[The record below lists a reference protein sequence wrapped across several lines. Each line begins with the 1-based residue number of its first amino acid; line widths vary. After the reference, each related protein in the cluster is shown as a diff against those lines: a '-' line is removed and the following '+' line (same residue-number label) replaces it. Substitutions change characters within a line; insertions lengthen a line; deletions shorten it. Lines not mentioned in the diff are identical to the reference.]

1 MQIFPQHAHF
11 SGDGRYAPVWPAAM
25 RGGGS
30 DNRLDIYG
38 LYLILKRRAPL
49 VAAITAVSVA
59 IAVAYLMSATR
70 MYSSSVQILI
80 DPRQKIIVGSQIRTG
95 GLGFDKAMI
104 ASQVSII
111 GSDTVLRRVVKT
123 YNLAADPEFIGK
135 PGLYDHLKS
144 RLGLSRKG
152 PGGDPEAR
160 ALKTLYKHLSV
171 KRANLTYV
179 IEVSVSSAVPEK
191 AAKLAQ
197 GVAEAYLADQSDAK
211 IITTRQA
218 SSLLAE
224 RLDELRD
231 KVRAVETQ
239 IEKFKIRYNIV
250 AAEGKL
256 VNEQRLNRLNDQ
268 LIVARSETAQARAR
282 YNKVRGFV
290 RSGIDLDSTY
300 EAVNSALIARLRTQ
314 YAEIARRHSN
324 LKASLGSSHPGLIS
338 VRAQLEQTRQLIR
351 DELSRI
357 AKTARNEYDIA
368 LVREKAIL
376 KNLEASKNQASLSNA
391 ARIKLRELQREAM
404 ARRAIF
410 QSFLVRERETREQEN
425 LQTPDARIIS
435 AAIIPVNPSYP
446 RKKLILVMALIAG
459 LGLGVLAALSV
470 ELFSRKDDGPLRAEF
485 VGGPVAGA
493 NEPLQSLSG
502 AASGMSGIAAA
513 NSCDAP
519 PPPGISIPQ
528 PFAVI
533 PRLER
538 LSPSGWP
545 VAANDVGSLGLR
557 DFATALDDPG
567 YLPPSAFNVAVYDLL
582 QKLHVPRPGETSRR
596 ILLCAPGTGE
606 GVSTISCSLAM
617 AASLSGERALLV
629 DADMMRP
636 DLSGQIAAHS
646 RLSVADVVNEYV
658 SLEQIVVRDEHFGLD
673 LLPLV
678 PPYGQ
683 ELDAAT
689 QGLLARR
696 MAGLGGKYRFV
707 FIDGGCVFDNLALQ
721 SHLENADDVLL
732 VVREGAHNRAG
743 IAHALNVL
751 GVGPDKFRGIVSAIS
766 ARQMSRAG

>member
-1 MQIFPQHAHF
+1 MQIFSQHAHF
-11 SGDGRYAPVWPAAM
+11 SGDGRYAPLWPADM
-25 RGGGS
+25 RAGES
-30 DNRLDIYG
+30 DTRLDIRG
-38 LYLILKRRAPL
+38 LYLILKRRMPL
-49 VAAITAVSVA
+49 IAVITAVSVA
-59 IAVAYLMSATR
+59 IAIAYLMSATR

-111 GSDTVLRRVVKT
+111 GSDTVLRRVVKK
-123 YNLAADPEFIGK
+123 YNLGADPEFIGK
-135 PGLYDHLKS
+135 PGLYGRLKAM
-144 RLGLSRKG
+144 LGLSRQG
-152 PGGDPEAR
+152 PGGNPEAR
-160 ALKTLYKHLSV
+160 ALKTLHKRLSV

-179 IEVSVSSAVPEK
+179 IEVSVSSAVAEK
-191 AAKLAQ
+191 AARLAQ

-211 IITTRQA
+211 ITTTRQA

-239 IEKFKIRYNIV
+239 IEKFKIRHNIV

-268 LIVARSETAQARAR
+268 LIVARSETAQAQAR

-338 VRAQLEQTRQLIR
+338 VRAQLEQTKQLIR

-357 AKTARNEYDIA
+357 AKTARNEYDITLA
-368 LVREKAIL
+368 REKAIL
-376 KNLEASKNQASLSNA
+376 KNLKASKTQASLSNA
-391 ARIKLRELQREAM
+391 ARIKLRELQREAA

-410 QSFLVRERETREQEN
+410 QSFLVRARETKEQEN
-425 LQTPDARIIS
+425 LQTPDARVIS
-435 AAIIPVNPSYP
+435 AAVIPVSPSYP
-446 RKKLILVMALIAG
+446 RRKLILVMAFIAG

-470 ELFSRKDDGPLRAEF
+470 ELFSQKD
-485 VGGPVAGA
+485 GGPGRADFAGRPVADA
-493 NEPLQSLSG
+493 NEQLRSLSG
-502 AASGMSGIAAA
+502 SGSGMSGIAAA
-513 NSCDAP
+513 NSYDA

-533 PRLER
+533 PRLEQ
-538 LSPSGWP
+538 LYPSGWP
-545 VAANDVGSLGLR
+545 QPANDTGIMNLR

-582 QKLHVPRPGETSRR
+582 QKLHAPRPGEASRR

-646 RLSVADVVNEYV
+646 RLSVADVLNDHV
-658 SLEQIVVRDEHFGLD
+658 SLEQIVIRDEHFGLD

-683 ELDAAT
+683 ELGAAN

-696 MAGLGGKYRFV
+696 MAGLGRKYRFV

-732 VVREGAHNRAG
+732 VVRDGAHNRAG
-743 IAHALNVL
+743 IAHALNML
-751 GVGPDKFRGIVSAIS
+751 GVGPDKFRGIVSAMS